1 MKNIL
6 PILFSTCTFFVST
19 LFALI
24 VGEGFLRLKNLD
36 MKNYDM
42 EMWKYAKS
50 LKGQVKKW
58 FLVMIFTAT
67 INRFNSSIIDITLN
81 NPNGMRGDEIS
92 ESKSNHR
99 IIF

>member
-6 PILFSTCTFFVST
+6 PILFSTVLLLVST

-50 LKGQVKKW
+50 
-58 FLVMIFTAT
+58 
-67 INRFNSSIIDITLN
+67 
-81 NPNGMRGDEIS
+81 
-92 ESKSNHR
+92 
-99 IIF
+99 

>member
-6 PILFSTCTFFVST
+6 PILFSTILLLIST
-19 LFALI
+19 LFAFI

-50 LKGQVKKW
+50 LKRPSQNAVLGHEHIPNK
-58 FLVMIFTAT
+58 TAT
-67 INRFNSSIIDITLN
+67 LQSVDITLN
-81 NPNGMRGDEIS
+81 S
-92 ESKSNHR
+92 Y
-99 IIF
+99 